1 MISKSAKADLPA
13 PELRSGDPATLAA
26 DIIERLMCDFAVDLV
41 AACERHGR
49 KLADLHDAIARLH
62 DFQQDGLATWDGQ
75 MLSITPRGR
84 MLVRSICALFDA
96 YLAPDAQRHAK
107 AI

>member
-1 MISKSAKADLPA
+1 MVQID
-13 PELRSGDPATLAA
+13 
-26 DIIERLMCDFAVDLV
+26 

-49 KLADLHDAIARLH
+49 ELAELEDAIARLH
-62 DFQQDGLATWDGQ
+62 DFRQDGLATWDGRT
-75 MLSITPRGR
+75 LRVTPRGR